1 MNWRAFAE
9 GFVTLILIMDPVST
23 APIFIAL
30 TAGQTPAER
39 RRAAIQA
46 AAVAGGLIVVFAL
59 FGRLILDFLHVSVQS
74 LEIAGGLLLLL
85 VALQMLSGLD
95 IGGPGGANVALVP
108 LATPLLA
115 GPGAIAAV
123 LVLTGR
129 YPTSQGLASILLAIL
144 AVAIVIAAGLLLAG
158 RIAGVL
164 RPSIIQ
170 LLTRVLGLLLA
181 AIAVQFIVDAVR
193 VLVRG

>member
-1 MNWRAFAE
+1 MNWRAFVE

-30 TAGQTPAER
+30 TAGRSAKER
-39 RRAAIQA
+39 REAAIQA
-46 AAVAGGLIVVFAL
+46 AVVAGGLIVVFAI
-59 FGRLILDFLHVSVQS
+59 FGRLILNFLHVSVQS
-74 LEIAGGLLLLL
+74 LEIAGGALLLL
-85 VALQMLSGLD
+85 VALQMLQGQEFNRQ
-95 IGGPGGANVALVP
+95 PGANVALVP

-129 YPTSQGLASILLAIL
+129 YPDSLGLVAILLSIL
-144 AVAIVIAAGLLLAG
+144 AVALVIAAGLL
-158 RIAGVL
+158 IADQIARLV
-164 RPSIIQ
+164 RPSIMQ

-181 AIAVQFIVDAVR
+181 AIAVQFIIDAVR
-193 VLVRG
+193 VVIHA

>member
-1 MNWRAFAE
+1 VNWRAFVE
-9 GFVTLILIMDPVST
+9 GFVTLIVIMDPVGS

-30 TAGQTPAER
+30 TAGRRPAER
-39 RRAAIQA
+39 RQAAIQA
-46 AAVAGGLIVVFAL
+46 AVVAGGLIIVFAL
-59 FGRLILDFLHVSVQS
+59 FGRLILDYLHVSVQS

-85 VALQMLSGLD
+85 VALQMLRGEEMNQ
-95 IGGPGGANVALVP
+95 IAGANVALVP

-123 LVLTGR
+123 MVLTRR
-129 YPTSQGLASILLAIL
+129 YPDAAGEAALLLAIL
-144 AVAIVIAAGLLLAG
+144 AVVLVIGLGLLLAD
-158 RIAGVL
+158 RIAGFI

-170 LLTRVLGLLLA
+170 LLTRVLGLLLS

-193 VLVRG
+193 ILVRG